1 MSSTGSGGSLVPGFH
16 SLEVLHRGASSTVYR
31 AVPDAGGDPVAVK
44 VLRGPDGG
52 AESERAR
59 RLSGVPGVV
68 RVLGHGSTTSGRP
81 FVAMELHGGGDYG
94 RILADRRPLPA
105 DEVVRVGLDVAGAL
119 AGVHALGL
127 LHHAVEPSNVLAGE
141 GRAVL
146 ADAGAVLPG
155 GALPPPAG
163 PRTGAL
169 LHAPPEAV
177 RGEPP
182 TAASDVYR
190 LAATLWE
197 LLAGRPPFGD
207 GAEAAADPFGYRERV
222 LGGGVPGPPRP
233 GLPAPLV
240 AALARALDRDPGNRY
255 ADAEGFAAA
264 LAPDGAGAAGAAPAA
279 PARGGVADAP
289 GSAPPPAPPVAGPP
303 PTAPGAVP
311 GPGAASADAG
321 TPAADAPPRPPAG
334 TGRASGD
341 GAEPSHA
348 PPRTR
353 EEPGPERG
361 PGADTPAADAP
372 RPGRTGARTV
382 PGSPVPDRVPGP
394 DAPAARTAGR
404 GRKAPGPGPVP
415 AAELTGVPDAS
426 SESGAAGR
434 PGRPPADGPAPAGP
448 RAPGTAPRTDPAPP
462 PGDDAD
468 PWQGLVEWEPPR
480 AAPAAPPPAP
490 AFGPGTAY
498 ADPAAQA
505 PHRPATGGPAPDRGS
520 VPPPGARDAGER
532 RSRRLRLAQVAVS
545 SAAIVV
551 IALGLAAFVYPG
563 QVAALLASVGLVE
576 PGEDPAPAPVDPS
589 SAPHAA
595 VSRESAPTD
604 VGVEDSGGAVVL
616 TWTDNAGEGTP
627 HHVVGGPAGGAYTAL
642 AEAGPGAAQARVTGL
657 DAGEYCF
664 VVIAVLSADEVA
676 PSEEAC
682 AELGAG

>member
-1 MSSTGSGGSLVPGFH
+1 MSSTGSGASLVPGFH

-52 AESERAR
+52 AESERLR

-68 RVLGHGSTTSGRP
+68 RVLGHGSTTTGRP
-81 FVAMELHGGGDYG
+81 FVAMELHAGGDYG
-94 RILADRRPLPA
+94 RVLADRHPLPV

-141 GRAVL
+141 G
-146 ADAGAVLPG
+146 GAVLTAAGATLPG
-155 GALPPPAG
+155 GSLPPPAG

-177 RGEPP
+177 RGGPP

-222 LGGGVPGPPRP
+222 LGGGAPGPPRP

-264 LAPDGAGAAGAAPAA
+264 LAPDGGGAAGAAVAAPAPAHGGVPDAPGPVPPPSPPGADPPPAA
-279 PARGGVADAP
+279 PWP
-289 GSAPPPAPPVAGPP
+289 GSAPEG
-303 PTAPGAVP
+303 
-311 GPGAASADAG
+311 AG
-321 TPAADAPPRPPAG
+321 TPAEDVPPQPSAG
-334 TGRASGD
+334 TGRSAGQGAPTAGTAATARERPAHPSGD
-341 GAEPSHA
+341 
-348 PPRTR
+348 
-353 EEPGPERG
+353 
-361 PGADTPAADAP
+361 
-372 RPGRTGARTV
+372 
-382 PGSPVPDRVPGP
+382 P
-394 DAPAARTAGR
+394 DAFR
-404 GRKAPGPGPVP
+404 
-415 AAELTGVPDAS
+415 ED
-426 SESGAAGR
+426 GAAPTAR
-434 PGRPPADGPAPAGP
+434 EHAVPVLPDHPPADDPAPSGP
-448 RAPGTAPRTDPAPP
+448 RAPGTASRTAPAPP
-462 PGDDAD
+462 AGDDTAD

-480 AAPAAPPPAP
+480 AAPAPPPAPPAP
-490 AFGPGTAY
+490 AFGAGTPY
-498 ADPAAQA
+498 AAPAAQA
-505 PHRPATGGPAPDRGS
+505 PFGPATGGPAADRGP
-520 VPPPGARDAGER
+520 VPPPGARDAGET
-532 RSRRLRLAQVAVS
+532 RSRWLRRVQVAVS
-545 SAAIVV
+545 ATAVVV

-563 QVAALLASVGLVE
+563 PVAALLASVGLVE
-576 PGEDPAPAPVDPS
+576 PGADPAPAPVDPF

-595 VSRESAPTD
+595 VSRESAPTG
-604 VGVEDSGGAVVL
+604 VEVEDSGGAVVL

-642 AEAGPGAAQARVTGL
+642 AEAGPGAAEARVTGL
-657 DAGEYCF
+657 DAAGEYCF

-682 AELGAG
+682 TERGAG